1 MFATHPWR
9 VLLSGALLLFSGAA
23 CAASDEDPENGQSWL
38 LALIQHEAHEGQLI
52 AGTIRATD
60 DYGATGDRDFR
71 LHVSGEPGK
80 ENRKLVLNRFDPA
93 CFELAPAARLTL
105 EDYCDQITL
114 TYRDGNAEIAFSSL
128 DANRRYAFTLRPDP
142 HLPGDWSSLTPSSV
156 EAPTLRLSS
165 AAGSFGA
172 AYRWQIET
180 LKASH
185 TQTGE
190 VTAEQMRD
198 LDLSAL
204 EASLMGLGEVLAT
217 FNRYAFQFADLP
229 RDHPSYEPTPYSLW
243 AEEVVEGGCIFVF
256 CFGNLGGG
264 GGGASNNNNACSPQ
278 SPSYDPSLCPH
289 DLTYATWPLSLR
301 PKIQKINDDWVRS
314 IHFVKNV
321 GPGPFTIYPDDNVAD
336 HLSFLSLV
344 PVGGLAPLV
353 SYSQALGNPPYGPH
367 CHRFES
373 TFSVGGLFVYGLDL
387 APGKSSTY
395 GIEAMKCPANFG
407 RPAGRYRLYMH
418 IDPSDTLD
426 TPGYATNNIG
436 RSGTF
441 EWVNLRH

>member
-23 CAASDEDPENGQSWL
+23 CAARDEDPENGQSWL
-38 LALIQHEAHEGQLI
+38 LALTQHEAREGQLI

-71 LHVSGEPGK
+71 LHVSGDPGS
-80 ENRKLVLNRFDPA
+80 ENRKLVLNRFDSA

-114 TYRDGNAEIAFSSL
+114 TYRDGDAEVAFSSL

-142 HLPGDWSSLTPSSV
+142 QSPGDWSSLTPSGV
-156 EAPTLRLSS
+156 EAPTLHLSS

-185 TQTGE
+185 SQAGE
-190 VTAEQMRD
+190 ITTEQMRD

-217 FNRYAFQFADLP
+217 FNRYTFQFADLP
-229 RDHPSYEPTPYSLW
+229 RDHPSYEPTPYALW
-243 AEEVVEGGCIFVF
+243 AEEVVEGGCIFAF

-264 GGGASNNNNACSPQ
+264 GGGASNNNNVCSPQ

-289 DLTYATWPLSLR
+289 DLTYARWPLALR
-301 PKIQKINDDWVRS
+301 PKIIKINDSWVRS

-321 GPGPFTIYPDDNVAD
+321 GTGTFKADPSVNDD
-336 HLSFLSLV
+336 LSFLSLV
-344 PVGGLAPLV
+344 RVGDSVPLV
-353 SYSQALGNPPYGPH
+353 DYAQSQNGPPYGPH
-367 CHRFES
+367 CHRTES
-373 TFSVGGLFVYGLDL
+373 ASFIGELFVYGVEIE
-387 APGKSSTY
+387 PGKTKTAGMQVMSCS
-395 GIEAMKCPANFG
+395 INSG
-407 RPAGRYRLYMH
+407 RPPGRYRLYID
-418 IDPSDTLD
+418 IDPSKTLD
-426 TPGYATNNIG
+426 TPGYQGNNIG
-436 RSGTF
+436 QTGTF
-441 EWVNLRH
+441 EWVNLRE